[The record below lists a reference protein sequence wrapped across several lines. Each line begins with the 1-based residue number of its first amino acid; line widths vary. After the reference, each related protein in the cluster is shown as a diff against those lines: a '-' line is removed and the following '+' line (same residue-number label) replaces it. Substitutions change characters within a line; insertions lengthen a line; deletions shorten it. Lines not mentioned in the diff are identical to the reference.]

1 MAKDLGTPLTGRK
14 RRTETARGPFHF
26 PLARLLFG
34 IIALLVIGIVLR
46 IVMVD
51 DPNGG
56 RPSQQAT
63 ITTTRDGNTVA
74 NTVATGPV
82 TITADPVQVP
92 AEQSARTDAAGNG
105 VPGAG
110 TALGQVPGQFGVL
123 PDLSEETSNG
133 AIPRRSTT
141 GQAPFTAYSRPAAL
155 GAAADGPKIAIIAT
169 GLGINEQGSLD
180 AIDTLP
186 DDVTLAFAPY
196 GRSLGATVASAR
208 TAGHEIML
216 EIPLEPFDFPQND
229 PGPHTMLTGEAPRAN
244 LDKLFWLM
252 ARFGGYFGVIN
263 NMGARFT
270 ASATDFAP
278 IMEELGTR
286 GIGYLDDG
294 SSNRSVAQQLAGANK
309 VPFARADLM
318 IDVSPDRSS
327 ILAALASLEAQ
338 AMESGQAIG
347 IVSALPVSVQTV
359 AEWAAG
365 LDAKGIALVPASAL
379 MK

>member
-1 MAKDLGTPLTGRK
+1 MANDLGKPLTGRK
-14 RRTETARGPFHF
+14 RRADAKSVHFHF
-26 PLARLLFG
+26 PLARLLFAV
-34 IIALLVIGIVLR
+34 IALIAAGLVLR
-46 IVMVD
+46 LVMVD
-51 DPNGG
+51 DPDGG
-56 RPSQQAT
+56 RPSQEAA

-74 NTVATGPV
+74 NNVASGPA
-82 TITADPVQVP
+82 TITPDPVQYP
-92 AEQSARTDAAGNG
+92 AGGTAPEPNS
-105 VPGAG
+105 VPGTSTG
-110 TALGQVPGQFGVL
+110 IGQIPGEFGAL

-133 AIPRRSTT
+133 PIPRKSTT
-141 GQAPFTAYSRPAAL
+141 GQAPFTAYSRHAEL
-155 GAAADGPKIAIIAT
+155 GAAAGGPMVAIVVT

-196 GRSLGATVASAR
+196 GRSLESTVASAR

-229 PGPHTMLTGEAPRAN
+229 PGPNTMLTGEAPRAN
-244 LDKLFWLM
+244 LEKLFWLM

-270 ASATDFAP
+270 ASTADFSP

-294 SSNRSVAQQLAGANK
+294 SSNRSVAQQLAGANN
-309 VPFARADLM
+309 VPFARANLM
-318 IDVSPDRSS
+318 IDANPSRAS

-338 AMESGQAIG
+338 ALESGQAIG
-347 IVSALPVSVQTV
+347 IVGALPISVQAVT
-359 AEWAAG
+359 EWAQE
-365 LDAKGIALVPASAL
+365 LDAKGITLVPASAI